1 MTDSGTV
8 YHWVNS
14 LLTNDRRI
22 RTHGLAEALVH
33 RRLNLLSDLLKECN
47 ISLSIYQV
55 KSHENKADPLTRV
68 PKRWLENQN
77 TSAVSLLRDGSVVHA
92 TEQMIQKIHELNHLG
107 VNRTLY
113 LVRTCCPELYIK
125 KEDVE
130 NVVRRCMRCRSI
142 DPAPLMSEG
151 GKLEIPD
158 VWARVACDVT
168 HHEGKNY
175 LTMIDCGPSRF
186 AIWKMI
192 EDESISQVGKCFE
205 EIFRERGPPDE
216 LLLDNSKTFRSQ
228 YLSNLCKKWKV
239 KMTFRCAYRP
249 QGNGIVERNHRT
261 IKRMAA
267 RTGKNILEM
276 VHWYNIT
283 PRDGGREESVPSS
296 RLYSYKWRCLAK
308 EEKEEKHDA
317 LSDLSVG
324 EEVFVKPPGAKCSTE
339 WSIGVVSGLGDRGT
353 VEIDGI
359 PRNANDIRSLKTE
372 EKVSQNAIQSQLEV
386 LDYEEIATNAA
397 TNHVQRQLR
406 ERRRPMHLDN
416 YVA

>member
-1 MTDSGTV
+1 MINLVRDVMTQVAKGDPVKGKWCVNNSGSGRVWCDASSLAIGVCLEIDGAIVEDSTWLRKQGDGAHINLAELEAVIKGINLAIKWKLCDIKLMTDSGTV

-113 LVRTCCPELYIK
+113 LVRTCCPELSIK

-130 NVVRRCMRCRSI
+130 NVVRRCVRCRPI

-216 LLLDNSKTFRSQ
+216 LLLDN
-228 YLSNLCKKWKV
+228 
-239 KMTFRCAYRP
+239 
-249 QGNGIVERNHRT
+249 
-261 IKRMAA
+261 
-267 RTGKNILEM
+267 
-276 VHWYNIT
+276 
-283 PRDGGREESVPSS
+283 
-296 RLYSYKWRCLAK
+296 
-308 EEKEEKHDA
+308 
-317 LSDLSVG
+317 
-324 EEVFVKPPGAKCSTE
+324 
-339 WSIGVVSGLGDRGT
+339 
-353 VEIDGI
+353 
-359 PRNANDIRSLKTE
+359 
-372 EKVSQNAIQSQLEV
+372 
-386 LDYEEIATNAA
+386 
-397 TNHVQRQLR
+397 
-406 ERRRPMHLDN
+406 
-416 YVA
+416 